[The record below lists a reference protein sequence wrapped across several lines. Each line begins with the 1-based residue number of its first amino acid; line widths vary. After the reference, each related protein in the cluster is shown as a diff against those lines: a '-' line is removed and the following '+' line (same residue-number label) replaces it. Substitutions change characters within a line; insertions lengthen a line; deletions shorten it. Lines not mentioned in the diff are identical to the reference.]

1 MFVNPCIFRNCNF
14 AAFELIV
21 MWEEKTVESSMEMAE
36 LENVSIH
43 EAHKWFIVPE
53 FSSYL

>member
-1 MFVNPCIFRNCNF
+1 
-14 AAFELIV
+14 

-36 LENVSIH
+36 LENASIH
-43 EAHKWFIVPE
+43 EAQKWFIVPE